1 MFDIIKQQCAKYHID
16 WKFIKFLFVG
26 GLNTAFGYGIFA
38 FFIFLKIH
46 YSIALFLSTVLGVLF
61 NFKTTG
67 IIVFKNHD
75 NSLIFRFFAA
85 YGIIYGLNLFGLKIF
100 DIINFNMYF
109 AGFILIFPMAVVS
122 FILMKKF
129 VFINKINEE
138 KELVTK

>member
-1 MFDIIKQQCAKYHID
+1 MISFLKSRCEKYHID

-26 GLNTAFGYGIFA
+26 GLNTAFGYGVFA
-38 FFIFLKIH
+38 LFIFLKFH
-46 YSIALFLSTVLGVLF
+46 FALASFLSTVLGILF

-85 YGIIYGLNLFGLKIF
+85 YAIVYALNVLGLKLF
-100 DIINFNMYF
+100 DLIHFNMYG

-129 VFINKINEE
+129 VFINKKSD
-138 KELVTK
+138 KEG